1 MRARPSFHSGGLT
14 PASSLLVLS
23 GSALSTSAPVARS
36 GAARYKL
43 RDRLVSVRDIDDA
56 VQGNPPHATITSH
69 PDINIAAKNGEHG
82 RTNLLTFA

>member
-1 MRARPSFHSGGLT
+1 MRARPSFHSGCLT
-14 PASSLLVLS
+14 PASLLL
-23 GSALSTSAPVARS
+23 ALNTSAPVVRRS
-36 GAARYKL
+36 LARYKL

-82 RTNLLTFA
+82 GTNLLTFA